1 MSSEKVFE
9 DYNQDEIVSFQLGEY
24 IIDIPKEL
32 KDEILIS
39 NYHFDCEEN
48 QSVNIQ
54 TSERTEAITHTK
66 AKGHYAMENF
76 IRITEEEQDQK
87 LNDPEQ
93 ELDKLLS
100 LEINNVDLINE
111 NLKLKQLLKRAK
123 VGMWKEF
130 QNLQEE
136 NEEIKNK
143 QNDLQT
149 ENGTK

>member
-1 MSSEKVFE
+1 MSTDKVFE
-9 DYNQDEIVSFQLGEY
+9 DYTQDEIVSFQLGEY

-39 NYHFDCEEN
+39 NYHFDCAEN
-48 QSVNIQ
+48 QSLNIQ
-54 TSERTEAITHTK
+54 SNQAPEATVNPK

-76 IRITEEEQDQK
+76 IRVTEEEQDQK
-87 LNDPEQ
+87 LSDPEQ

-100 LEINNVDLINE
+100 LEINNIDLINE

-136 NEEIKNK
+136 TEQIKNK
-143 QNDLQT
+143 QNELET
-149 ENGTK
+149 ENGKK